1 MRQHSLTLSDL
12 FIKQV
17 SRVNPF
23 IRFYQSLKKNKK
35 KTKTKQNKNK
45 TKQSKTNFS
54 INQIDLNYEKTN
66 K

>member
-1 MRQHSLTLSDL
+1 MRQHSLNLYDL

-35 KTKTKQNKNK
+35 KQKKNKTKTKQNKAK
-45 TKQSKTNFS
+45 QILVLTKL
-54 INQIDLNYEKTN
+54 I
-66 K
+66 